1 MIQID
6 QLDAITLF
14 YLLKTSDAPDSP
26 VTLENCAD
34 EFLRTREELQ
44 KLLSKKD
51 SDALKERIENGT
63 FSF

>member
-6 QLDAITLF
+6 TLDAITLF
-14 YLLKTSDAPDSP
+14 YLLKTSDTSDPP

-34 EFLRTREELQ
+34 EFLRTRDKLQ
-44 KLLSKKD
+44 KLLSEKD
-51 SDALKERIENGT
+51 SDALKERIENGK